1 MPDAQDGGLQN
12 TRVQEQENI
21 CSCPM
26 AVITEGYN
34 PQDAWDGLMNLY

>member
-21 CSCPM
+21 CSCSM
-26 AVITEGYN
+26 AVITETRDIIYKMHG
-34 PQDAWDGLMNLY
+34 MT